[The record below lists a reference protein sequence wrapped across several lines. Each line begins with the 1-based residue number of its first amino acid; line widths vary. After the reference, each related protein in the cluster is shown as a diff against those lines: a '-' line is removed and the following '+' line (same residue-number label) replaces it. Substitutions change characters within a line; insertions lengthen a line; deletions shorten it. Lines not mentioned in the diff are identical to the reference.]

1 MPATSRAQAHFM
13 QVCLHATKTAK
24 QPCPPKA
31 VAREFAQQVAGSTKG
46 SPAFT
51 PQELQA
57 GYRKL

>member
-1 MPATSRAQAHFM
+1 M

-31 VAREFAQQVAGSTKG
+31 VAREFALEAAGSTKG